1 VTNRPGVPDHAAPA
15 TGIWANLPFRTAVQ
29 GLGTDVGIAMLF
41 VIYDGLNNSDVD
53 YRLLFITVIKTG
65 VMTGLSYVMK
75 KVKPPIPSS

>member
-1 VTNRPGVPDHAAPA
+1 
-15 TGIWANLPFRTAVQ
+15 
-29 GLGTDVGIAMLF
+29 
-41 VIYDGLNNSDVD
+41 VD